1 VFQPAK
7 NANLWIRTTFLTQY
21 NTFNS
26 TGYHFRNLQAA
37 VCAYYD
43 LDQPSVKQPELAF
56 VNDVTIGE
64 GEAVPPNTT
73 FIKTWRLGN
82 PGNVLN
88 NFASSLINSAM
99 K

>member
-1 VFQPAK
+1 M
-7 NANLWIRTTFLTQY
+7 
-21 NTFNS
+21 
-26 TGYHFRNLQAA
+26 
-37 VCAYYD
+37 
-43 LDQPSVKQPELAF
+43 
-56 VNDVTIGE
+56 NDVTIGE